1 MMQLQEDEFMWL
13 DIDDIEADN
22 EELENLPN
30 VETLNSGTPV
40 LPHTM
45 PPVWTEENAV
55 DLEDD

>member
-40 LPHTM
+40 LPHPM
-45 PPVWTEENAV
+45 PLVWTEEDAV